1 MKKVSL
7 LAASVAIALSG
18 CGGSD
23 GGSSDGATPGGIVI
37 TAIDGYLENAQVWV
51 DTNDNL
57 KLDSEDKQ
65 LDSNTNA
72 NGEITLP
79 NEYKDKA
86 VFIKAIA
93 GQTIDKTRGLVTSD
107 FDLAATA
114 GATVISPMTN
124 MVVEQMEANSSLTLE
139 QAQENVVDSVTAS
152 GLEASNELIFG
163 DYIADDSQE
172 AEALNVIGET
182 LVDNSNISVEQQ
194 LQLTSAVAE
203 ETKKVI
209 DDPTESL
216 EDFSPVVEVPEDGG
230 APIVTPNSR
239 PVHDQANGQL
249 DPIVMV
255 KGDAWA
261 PINASQNFSDAED
274 DVLTYELKE
283 LTGKLNGLVIDN
295 VSGIISGTPEAV
307 GEFNYQ
313 IFAKDEHQSLS
324 YPLNL
329 KVTIEAE
336 NTAPVLNKDE
346 EARLQKE
353 EVETWYLQEGEAFSQ
368 TLNISHL
375 FKDEDGSIEG
385 IRVGLGGVVD
395 GLSVDTDRE
404 NMLVTLHGTPTTS
417 WNQHGKLTISVRDND
432 NAYSED
438 ALFLMPH
445 VLEGA
450 PVEPPVPELGF
461 TEAHFNNQEWKM
473 GSFADNDGEIGYA
486 SLAKDE
492 HGLMFC
498 WGSNSDENYSGNMSD
513 ALDQWGNSYAPFAKL
528 AELDKHNDYM
538 SHQDKDCMD
547 VTINDGKMIDKEG
560 SIYEM
565 LYQHKP
571 AEGEYQIILKVNQDE
586 LFWLDSTSST
596 FAQTSPASEKII
608 SGFTDFDL
616 TVEAGEEFDPELDGY
631 PLTYAAGQFVY
642 AESSYDYKSIKPT
655 GFETPGNLSYEFD
668 SFGREGIVLEETGA
682 DSDYKTRYRYIQRE
696 FGDFYIGVKWSEEP
710 QWNYVSAPEFGLY
723 SYDQESMEK
732 VIDKLPLIQD

>member
-93 GQTIDKTRGLVTSD
+93 GQTIDKTRGLVTSN

-139 QAQENVVDSVTAS
+139 QAQENVIDSVTAS

-336 NTAPVLNKDE
+336 NTAPILNKDE

-353 EVETWYLQEGEAFSQ
+353 EVEAWYLQEGEAFSQ

-404 NMLVTLHGTPTTS
+404 NMLVTIHGTPTTS

-596 FAQTSPASEKII
+596 FAQTSPASETII

-642 AESSYDYKSIKPT
+642 AENSYDYKSIKPT
-655 GFETPGNLSYEFD
+655 GFETPGNLSYELD

>member
-23 GGSSDGATPGGIVI
+23 GGSSDSVAPGGIVI

-51 DTNDNL
+51 DTNNNL

-65 LDSNTNA
+65 LESNTNA

-114 GATVISPMTN
+114 GATVVSPMTN
-124 MVVEQMEANSSLTLE
+124 MVVEQMEADSSLTLE
-139 QAQENVVDSVTAS
+139 QAQENVVNSVTES

-163 DYIADDSQE
+163 DYIADESQE
-172 AEALNVIGET
+172 AEALNVIGES
-182 LVDNSNISVEQQ
+182 LVDNAELPVEKQ
-194 LQLTSAVAE
+194 LELTDAIAQ
-203 ETKKVI
+203 ETKEVI
-209 DDPTESL
+209 DNGENL
-216 EDFSPVVEVPEDGG
+216 EDFSPVIEVPEDGS

-239 PVHDQANGQL
+239 PVHDQADSQL
-249 DPIVMV
+249 NPIVMV

-261 PINASQNFSDAED
+261 PINASQNFSDAEG

-283 LTGKLNGLVIDN
+283 LTGKLNGLIIDK
-295 VSGIISGTPEAV
+295 VTGVISGTPETV

-329 KVTIEAE
+329 KVTVEAE

-368 TLNISHL
+368 TLNISQL

-404 NMLVTLHGTPTTS
+404 NMLVTIHGTPTTS

-513 ALDQWGNSYAPFAKL
+513 ALEQWGNSYAPFVKL

-547 VTINDGKMIDKEG
+547 VTLNDGKMIDKEG
-560 SIYEM
+560 GIYEM
-565 LYQHKP
+565 LYQHQP
-571 AEGEYQIILKVNQDE
+571 EDNEYQIILKVNQDE
-586 LFWLDSTSST
+586 LFWLDSTALT
-596 FAQTSPASEKII
+596 FAQTLPASEKIT

-642 AESSYDYKSIKPT
+642 AENSYDYKSIKPT
-655 GFETPGNLSYEFD
+655 GFETPGNLSYELD